1 MKVYEIRD
9 PIHGFVKINDWER
22 DIINHSAFQR
32 LRRIKQLAWTD
43 MVYPGASH
51 SRFEHSLGVMHV
63 VTKLVEAITE
73 RQKEYLLCHLRYV
86 DGSLERIKTVLR
98 LAALLHDVGH
108 APFSH
113 AAEEI
118 FPVRP
123 DGEDAFQHEEYSAAI
138 VEHQL
143 ADVIENHPANH
154 FRIKAKD
161 ITAFF
166 LGNNT
171 DRDCQIWGDLL
182 SSQLDGD
189 RMDYL
194 LRDSYHAG
202 VNYGKYD
209 LNRVA
214 ATVRLIQRP
223 NSDEYT
229 LGIDEDGIHAAEGLI
244 LARYMMFTQL
254 YFHKTRVIYDYHLVE
269 ALKAILEPR
278 GGLFPPPT
286 SAQEIGEYL
295 KWDDWKVSGEIAVGN
310 AGSHGEILK
319 NRNHYRM
326 LCSSA
331 EVPDINELERFD
343 KLEQEFA
350 GMGGIRKSAGKS
362 WYKFK
367 KLDDEILVQLS
378 SSGNLS
384 KVVPLSQ
391 RSPVVKG
398 LEAVNQS
405 RIYVPSE
412 KREEA
417 MDILKKMEGG
427 GTK

>member
-1 MKVYEIRD
+1 MKFYEIRD

-22 DIINHSAFQR
+22 DIINQPAFQR

-51 SRFEHSLGVMHV
+51 TRFEHSLGVMHV
-63 VTKLVEAITE
+63 VTQLIEAIIE
-73 RQKEYLLCHLRYV
+73 RQKDYLHNHLRYT
-86 DGSLERIKTVLR
+86 DGSLERLKTVLR

-113 AAEEI
+113 AAEDV
-118 FPVRP
+118 FPARP
-123 DGEDAFQHEEYSAAI
+123 GGDDAFEHEEYSAAI
-138 VEHQL
+138 TEHQL
-143 ADVIENHPANH
+143 ADVIEKHPANH
-154 FRIKAKD
+154 FRIQVSD

-166 LGNNT
+166 LGNST

-202 VNYGKYD
+202 VNYGRYD

-214 ATVRLIQRP
+214 ATVKLIQRP

-229 LGIDEDGIHAAEGLI
+229 LGIDEDGIHATEGLI

-269 ALKAILEPR
+269 ALKAILQPH
-278 GGLFPPPT
+278 GGVFPAPT
-286 SAQEIGEYL
+286 SAEEVTEYL
-295 KWDDWKVSGEIAVGN
+295 KWDDWKVSGEIAAGN
-310 AGSHGEILK
+310 AGIHGEILK
-319 NRNHYRM
+319 TRNHYRM
-326 LCSSA
+326 ICSSA

-343 KLEQEFA
+343 QIEREMA
-350 GMGGIRKSAGKS
+350 AIGGIRKSAGKS

-367 KLDDEILVQLS
+367 KLDDEILVHLS
-378 SSGNLS
+378 SSGTLTE
-384 KVVPLSQ
+384 VVPLSQ

-405 RIYVPSE
+405 RIYVPME
-412 KREEA
+412 RREEA
-417 MDILKKMEGG
+417 KEILKRMEGG
-427 GTK
+427 GIK